1 MVSEQEW
8 GEGVESAERRSPW
21 AVVLAG
27 GEGTRLRPLVR
38 HLCGDERPKQ
48 FSPLLGART
57 LLRQTLDRVGR
68 LIPLERT
75 VVVTLQAHAR
85 YLERELGEKPRPHVV
100 SQPES
105 RGTAAGILL
114 AAQWIETRDPGATLA
129 CFPSDHLVLEEAA
142 FMEHVVELA
151 SFVRQEP
158 RRIVLLGAPPNQPD
172 TEYGWIEPGERVGW
186 TRQGPVRA
194 IRRFREKPSK
204 ATAEALL
211 IRGSLWNTFVF
222 AARAAVLLSAG
233 RACAP
238 ALYDRLALLR
248 AFAGGEHEQ
257 WAVRQAYALAP
268 TVDFS
273 RSILEAC
280 PQMLAVSKLPGLT
293 WCDLGSPE
301 RVVKMLTRL
310 GVSAPWLATYAA

>member
-1 MVSEQEW
+1 MVSGQEW
-8 GEGVESAERRSPW
+8 GDGVESAERGSLW

-48 FSPLLGART
+48 FSPLLGSRT
-57 LLRQTLDRVGR
+57 LLRQTLDRVGL

-85 YLERELGEKPRPHVV
+85 YLERELGEKSRPHVL

-114 AAQWIETRDPGATLA
+114 AAQWIETRDPGATLV

-142 FMEHVVELA
+142 FMEHAAELA
-151 SFVRQEP
+151 SFVGREP
-158 RRIVLLGAPPNQPD
+158 RRIVLLGAPPSQPE
-172 TEYGWIEPGERVGW
+172 TEYGWIEPGAPIGW
-186 TRQGPVRA
+186 IGQGPVHA
-194 IRRFREKPSK
+194 IQRFREKPSK
-204 ATAEALL
+204 EAAEALL
-211 IRGSLWNTFVF
+211 LRGSLWNTFVF

-233 RACAP
+233 RECAP
-238 ALYDRLALLR
+238 ALYDRLFPLR
-248 AFAGGEHEQ
+248 AFAGGEPER
-257 WAVRQAYALAP
+257 WALRRAYALAP

-301 RVVKMLTRL
+301 RVVTMLTRL
-310 GVSAPWLATYAA
+310 GVSAPWLATYPA